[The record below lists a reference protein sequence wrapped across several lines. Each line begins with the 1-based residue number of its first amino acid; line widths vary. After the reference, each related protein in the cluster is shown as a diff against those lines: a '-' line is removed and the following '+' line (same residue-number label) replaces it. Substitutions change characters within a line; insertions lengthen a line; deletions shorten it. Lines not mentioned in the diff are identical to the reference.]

1 MITPGEEVSVAKQC
15 ELAAVSRATVYAHQR
30 QKPVDE
36 LDLLHSRLIDEEY
49 TLHPFLGSRKM
60 VAFLK
65 TRGHIVIRKP
75 VQRLMWVMGLAIIA
89 PGLGTSRTHRRVSR

>member
-1 MITPGEEVSVAKQC
+1 MTHGEEVSVAKQC

-30 QKPVDE
+30 PKPVDG

-49 TLHPFLGSRKM
+49 MLHPFLGSRKM

-65 TRGHIVIRKP
+65 ARGHIVNRKRA
-75 VQRLMWVMGLAIIA
+75 QRLMRAMGLACYSTWA
-89 PGLGTSRTHRRVSR
+89 KY